1 MKLRRVLGWT
11 TIALFVLGV
20 VGGFA
25 AYWSSDNDCEARS
38 ISAPLSPMKAMIYCD
53 YGTAEVL
60 QLADVER
67 PVPDA
72 REVLVKVHAAA
83 VNPLDWHFM
92 RGTPY
97 VLRLQAGLRKPGSTR
112 IGVDFAGTV
121 EAVGSEVTSF
131 KPGDEVFGGRT
142 GAFAD
147 YVAVRADRGLAHKPA
162 NMSFEQVA
170 AVPIAA
176 ITALQALRDAAQLK
190 PGESVLING
199 ASGGVGT
206 FAVQIARALGAEV
219 TGVCSTR
226 NLELVRSIGA
236 GRVIDYKHEDFTK
249 GVERYD
255 VILDNVGN
263 RSLADVRRVLTLE
276 GRYIL
281 IGGGG
286 PDAGAWVAPFV
297 LPLKA
302 FVTSAFVS
310 QKLGMFVSH
319 MDGKDLAVLADM
331 MAAGQVTPVIDR
343 TYPLAELADAIRYL
357 ETGRARGKVVVT
369 VSGLQDMQ
377 DMQDLQDRQV
387 PLDPPGS
394 DTAHDLGMQ
403 GDQ

>member
-1 MKLRRVLGWT
+1 MKLRRVLGWAAV
-11 TIALFVLGV
+11 ALFSLALIGGLG
-20 VGGFA
+20 
-25 AYWSSDNDCEARS
+25 AYWASDNDCESRG
-38 ISAPLSPMKAMIYCD
+38 ITAPREPMKAMIYCD

-60 QLADVER
+60 QFADVEK
-67 PVPDA
+67 PVPDTH
-72 REVLVKVHAAA
+72 EVLVKVHAAA

-97 VLRLQAGLRKPGSTR
+97 VMRLQSGLRKPAVTR

-121 EAVGSEVTSF
+121 EAVGSEVTTF
-131 KPGDEVFGGRT
+131 KPGDAVFGGRT

-147 YVAVRADRGLAHKPA
+147 YVVVRADRGLAHKPA

-176 ITALQALRDAAQLK
+176 ITALQALRDAARLK

-206 FAVQIARALGAEV
+206 FAVQVARALGAEV

-226 NLELVRSIGA
+226 NLELVRSLGA
-236 GRVIDYKHEDFTK
+236 ARVIDYKHEDFTQDAR
-249 GVERYD
+249 RYD

-263 RSLADVRRVLTLE
+263 RALADIRQVLKPE

-286 PDAGAWVAPFV
+286 PDAGPWVEPLV
-297 LPLKA
+297 LPLKT

-310 QKLGMFVSH
+310 QELRMFVSH

-331 MAAGQVTPVIDR
+331 MAAGQITPVIDR
-343 TYPLAELADAIRYL
+343 TFPLAELPDAIRYL
-357 ETGRARGKVVVT
+357 ETGRARGKVVIT
-369 VSGLQDMQ
+369 VSGLQD
-377 DMQDLQDRQV
+377 LQDDRN
-387 PLDPPGS
+387 PRDPQDPQQPATPG
-394 DTAHDLGMQ
+394 DR
-403 GDQ
+403 